1 MFRSVTAA
9 DEGPVIGAASAQ
21 QLVSAL
27 AIGKF
32 QIVKGSV
39 TVTRANVVV
48 SAPSVGE
55 LVYEG
60 DLIETGSDGLIAIV
74 FLDGTNFHLS
84 TDARLVLDEFICGTE
99 KSSPSALLRV
109 TKGVFSLIAGKMAT
123 TGRLIID
130 TPFAQIRSTAPGLG
144 FGSLALT
151 FLAFGLAR
159 EAKAHD
165 ADPAFLDDG
174 HINYKDLPHGVYEIH
189 TKGDPAHGI
198 PPQVIVVD
206 DPGVTIVIQPRGSG
220 VSVQEIANSQTEM
233 AQLQSAYQNA
243 LSTYQQGQL
252 DPLIQHWQHADVT
265 PQSTGSDGSS
275 TPPDQ
280 VFPPDSPPP
289 IAPTTGPT
297 SGVTPTPISGPP
309 APPAPIITLIP
320 PPPPPPPPPPAG
332 GWGSDTLV
340 EYYLYPSFAALYF
353 TSPTFVAPASGIE
366 GNPDLGGAFFV
377 SASENSITA
386 SQFTFSGVFTSS
398 SFNGFEVVDL
408 SGNPEISG
416 VTIDPVSNMVG
427 LTSSDIFFDSN
438 AVWVNW
444 EGLPFNT
451 TTVVTLDVTFDP
463 PLNPSQVSVAQVLES
478 STSPATNGSIL
489 TVADGTELVLGGT
502 IDNTGAIVVDGV
514 KAATAIGI
522 EGTVTLQGH
531 GQIELSQSNQNY
543 IFGDGTL
550 INVDNTI
557 SGGGD
562 IGNGTLVFHNAGV
575 VEAQG
580 PYALIIDTGTNAVVN
595 TGTLEASDG
604 TLIVDSPITGG
615 GNVIVAGGTVEFTG
629 DSNNNVSFS
638 GGDVG
643 VLALDHSQQFTGA
656 ISGFGGPDQMDL
668 GDIAFSATTTLAY
681 ASNASSGGGTL
692 IVSDGTNTAN
702 IALVGSY
709 TVSSFALSSD
719 GHGGT
724 LITDPA
730 SDNVSM
736 DTSVNPSGTDA
747 ANGTIT
753 FTDTDFSDTQTAS
766 FTPEGSG
773 YAGAFSLEPVAFG
786 DGSASVGWEFSLN
799 NDQFTLGTAETVTQ
813 SYGVSVTDPQNP
825 ATAMQQAVS
834 VSIGGPG
841 NDNFVFAPGVGADT
855 IMNFNPQHDTIE
867 LDGFNNIQ
875 SVQQLASLIT
885 NDAHGDAV
893 IDLGHNDSITLPGMS
908 PAELHAVLQT
918 VVHLA

>member
-1 MFRSVTAA
+1 MFRSATAA
-9 DEGPVIGAASAQ
+9 DNSCAVGK
-21 QLVSAL
+21 LVSAP
-27 AIGKF
+27 AIGRY
-32 QIVKGSV
+32 QIVLGLV
-39 TVTRANVVV
+39 TVTRGNDVVA
-48 SAPSVGE
+48 APAVGDP
-55 LVYEG
+55 VYEG
-60 DLIETGSDGLIAIV
+60 DLIETGSDGSIAIV
-74 FLDGTNFHLS
+74 FVDGTNFHLS
-84 TDARLVLDEFICGTE
+84 ADARLVLDEFICGAE
-99 KSSPSALLRV
+99 KSSHSALLRV
-109 TKGVFSLIAGKMAT
+109 TRGVFSLIAGKMAT

-130 TPFAQIRSTAPGLG
+130 TPLAQIRSISPGIG

-189 TKGDPAHGI
+189 TKGDPTH

-252 DPLIQHWQHADVT
+252 DPFIQHWQHADVT
-265 PQSTGSDGSS
+265 PQSTGSNGSS

-280 VFPPDSPPP
+280 IFPPDTPPP
-289 IAPTTGPT
+289 IPVNNGPP
-297 SGVTPTPISGPP
+297 SGAIPTPISGTPTP
-309 APPAPIITLIP
+309 TVPTVPFIP
-320 PPPPPPPPPPAG
+320 PPPPTPPPAG
-332 GWGSDTLV
+332 GWDSNTLI

-353 TSPTFVAPASGIE
+353 TSPTFVVPASGIE
-366 GNPDLGGAFFV
+366 GNPDLGGAFFI
-377 SASENSITA
+377 SAADNSITA

-408 SGNPEISG
+408 SGTPEISG
-416 VTIDPVSNMVG
+416 VTIDPISNMAG

-444 EGLPFNT
+444 EGLAFNT
-451 TTVVTLDVTFDP
+451 ATVIKLDVTFDP
-463 PLNPSQVSVAQVLES
+463 PLNPSQVSVAQVLEG

-489 TVADGTELVLGGT
+489 TVADGTELALGGT
-502 IDNTGAIVVDGV
+502 IDNTGAIAVDGV

-595 TGTLEASDG
+595 TGTLEANGG

-615 GNVIVAGGTVEFTG
+615 GNVVVAGGTVEFTG
-629 DSNNNVSFS
+629 DSDNNVSFS

-656 ISGFGGPDQMDL
+656 ISGFGGPDQIDL
-668 GDIAFSATTTLAY
+668 GDIAFSTTTTLAY
-681 ASNASSGGGTL
+681 AANSSNGGGTL
-692 IVSDGTNTAN
+692 MVSDGTDTAN

-730 SDNVSM
+730 SETVSM
-736 DTSVNPSGTDA
+736 DTSLNPSGTDA
-747 ANGTIT
+747 ANGAIT
-753 FTDTDFSDTQTAS
+753 FTDSDVSDTQTAS
-766 FTPEGSG
+766 FAPEGSG
-773 YAGAFSLEPVAFG
+773 YAGAFSLEPVGVG

-799 NDQFTLGTAETVTQ
+799 NDQFTLATAETVTQ

-825 ATAMQQAVS
+825 ATGMQQTVS

-841 NDNFVFAPGVGADT
+841 NDNFVFAPGIGADT
-855 IMNFNPQHDTIE
+855 IVNFNPQHDTIE

-893 IDLGHNDSITLPGMS
+893 VDLGHNDSITLPGMS
-908 PAELHAVLQT
+908 PAELHAVLQN
-918 VVHLA
+918 VVHLS